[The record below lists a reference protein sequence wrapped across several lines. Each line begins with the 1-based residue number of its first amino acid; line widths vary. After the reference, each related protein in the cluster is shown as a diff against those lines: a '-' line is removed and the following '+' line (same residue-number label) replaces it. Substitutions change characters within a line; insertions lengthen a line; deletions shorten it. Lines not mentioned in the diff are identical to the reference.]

1 MIEFLA
7 EYGLF
12 LLKVATIV
20 VAIIIVISTAAA
32 ASKKATQEGLEVEQL
47 NDKYRRIA
55 GALRSAVMKKGERKK
70 EAKEEKKRQKA
81 EEKGDSRPR
90 GFVIDFKGDLKA
102 SAVPSLR
109 EEVTA
114 VLDVATSDDQV
125 IVRLE
130 NHGGIVHEHGLA
142 ASQLARI
149 RDRDIPLLVCV
160 DKVAASGGYLMAC
173 VASKIY
179 AAPFAILG
187 SIGVIAQIPNFNRLL
202 DSHGVDFEQIT
213 AGKYKRTVTMFGKNT
228 DEDRD
233 KLKQELEDVHVL
245 FKSAVSKYRVD
256 LDLDKVA
263 TGEHW
268 YGTQALELGLA
279 DEIRTSDELLL
290 ELAESRDLY
299 HLSYKIKQP
308 LQKRL
313 MSNVDSAIEKLDA
326 AGWRRRF
333 ESRLPKSPWN

>member
-32 ASKKATQEGLEVEQL
+32 ASKKATQEGLEVEHL
-47 NDKYRRIA
+47 NDKYRRLA

-114 VLDVATSDDQV
+114 VLDVATPDDHV

-130 NHGGIVHEHGLA
+130 NHGGMVHEHGLA

-149 RDRDIPLLVCV
+149 RDREIPLYVCV

-179 AAPFAILG
+179 TAPFAILG
-187 SIGVIAQIPNFNRLL
+187 SIGVLAQIPNFNRLL

-233 KLKQELEDVHVL
+233 KLRQELEDVHVL
-245 FKSAVSKYRVD
+245 FKSAVSKYRAD

-313 MSNVDSAIEKLDA
+313 MSNVDGAIEKFDA